1 MKKFIGADREQ
12 RMLMPYDLGDWLPD
26 HHLARFVVDVVDKL
40 DMRGVYSQ
48 YKGVGSTAYDPRML
62 LSLLFYGYSTGVFS
76 SRKIE
81 AATYDSVA
89 FRFVAGNHHPD
100 HDTIAEFRKRF
111 LGQIKVWFK
120 EILLIGKELG
130 LVKLGNIYIDGTK
143 VQANASR
150 HKAMSYAYIQKL
162 EKQLE
167 EEIEKLLELAAT
179 KDENEKGQELD
190 IPEELQRRK
199 DRLAR
204 IQEAKKVVEQRASE
218 RYQKEKEEYDAKM
231 EQRKQKKEKT
241 GKNPRGKEPK
251 APSEEPNDKDQYNFT
266 DPQSRI
272 MKTSTGFDQCY
283 NGQAAVND
291 DMVIVGAHSNSHAN
305 DKQEFIAAIGS
316 VPEEISGEISTA
328 VADTGYFSE
337 NNITRCEQMK
347 IEPIISTSR
356 EKHNSFLS
364 NILNSDPAEDVPCV
378 TPVEKMTQ
386 KLKSQAGK
394 ERYKKRK
401 QTVEPVF
408 GIIKEILGFRRF
420 SLRGEAET
428 DAEWSLVCSA
438 YNLKRF
444 FKMQL
449 A

>member
-12 RMLMPYDLGDWLPD
+12 RMLMPYDLGDWLPE

-40 DMRGVYSQ
+40 DMRWIYNQ

-81 AATYDSVA
+81 SSTYDSVA

-100 HDTIAEFRKRF
+100 HDTISEFRKRF
-111 LGQIKVWFK
+111 LGQIKGWFK

-130 LVKLGNIYIDGTK
+130 LVRLGNIYIDGTK

-150 HKAMSYAYIQKL
+150 HKAMSYEYIQKL

-167 EEIEKLLELAAT
+167 EEIDKLLDLAASQ
-179 KDENEKGQELD
+179 DESEKGLDLD
-190 IPEELQRRK
+190 IPEELKLRK
-199 DRLAR
+199 DRLSK
-204 IQEAKKVVEQRASE
+204 IQEAKRVVEQRASE

-231 EQRKQKKEKT
+231 EQRKQKKEQN

-251 APSEEPNDKDQYNFT
+251 APINQPNDKDQYNFT
-266 DPQSRI
+266 DPESRI
-272 MKTSTGFDQCY
+272 MKTSRGFDQCY
-283 NGQAAVND
+283 NSQAAVND
-291 DMVIVGAHSNSHAN
+291 DMIIVGAYSNSHAN
-305 DKQEFIAAIGS
+305 DKQEFIPTIES
-316 VPEEISGEISTA
+316 VPEGLSDEITTA

-337 NNITRCEQMK
+337 NNIAGCEHRN
-347 IEPIISTSR
+347 ILPIISSSR

-364 NILNSDPAEDVPCV
+364 HILNPEPIQDEPCI
-378 TPVEKMTQ
+378 TPVEKMIR
-386 KLKSQAGK
+386 KLNSVEGK
-394 ERYKKRK
+394 EIYKKRK

-408 GIIKEILGFRRF
+408 GVIKEILGFRRF

-444 FKMQL
+444 FKMQM